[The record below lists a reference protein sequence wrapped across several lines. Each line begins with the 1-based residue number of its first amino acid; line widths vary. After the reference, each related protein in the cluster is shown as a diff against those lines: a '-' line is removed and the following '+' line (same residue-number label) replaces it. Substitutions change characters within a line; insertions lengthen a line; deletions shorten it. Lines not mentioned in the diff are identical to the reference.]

1 MLRRFGQSGG
11 RPRQTSINLR
21 VRAMM
26 RLDYRLTVAEVDL
39 AGLVMTAIVVAEVS
53 IMVIIYISFPVRP

>member
-1 MLRRFGQSGG
+1 
-11 RPRQTSINLR
+11 
-21 VRAMM
+21 MM

-53 IMVIIYISFPVRP
+53 IMVIIYISFPVRL